1 MEDNY
6 YIGTCLLWRRRR
18 LRQIM
23 GRLAPGEIFE
33 NMLQL
38 KRFGLYFKG
47 ILNRKS
53 LLSYRNIDISY
64 RDARGFGDMLPT
76 KILQ

>member
-1 MEDNY
+1 MKNNY
-6 YIGTCLLWRRRR
+6 YIGTRLLCRRRR

-23 GRLAPGEIFE
+23 GHLALGESFE

-38 KRFGLYFKG
+38 KRFGLYFEG
-47 ILNRKS
+47 ILNRKW

-64 RDARGFGDMLPT
+64 SNARGFGDMLST